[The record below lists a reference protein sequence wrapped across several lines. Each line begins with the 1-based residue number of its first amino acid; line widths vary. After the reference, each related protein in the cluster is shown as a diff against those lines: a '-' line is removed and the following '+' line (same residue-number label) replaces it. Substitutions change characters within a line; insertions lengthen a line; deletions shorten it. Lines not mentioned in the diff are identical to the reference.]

1 MLIIHMYIYL
11 YIHNIKLIKM
21 QNLSQLVSAVGC
33 PQEKHV
39 CFQWRNKVTNLMP
52 GVRHCD
58 VVFDVSSA
66 YDFQRNRCIRNAEML
81 GIWEIQFGIESMWL
95 YILVPYT
102 KLAWVDSNPRRLPYN
117 VPALTDWAIWLTMRC
132 GYWSTGSS
140 DLKAQVIVRLIV
152 VAEFNW
158 QLLLTNF
165 GQLTAS
171 VVTLI
176 SWIYFIGS

>member
-58 VVFDVSSA
+58 VVFLMSLLHMTFRETDA
-66 YDFQRNRCIRNAEML
+66 LEM
-81 GIWEIQFGIESMWL
+81 Q
-95 YILVPYT
+95 
-102 KLAWVDSNPRRLPYN
+102 K
-117 VPALTDWAIWLTMRC
+117 C
-132 GYWSTGSS
+132 
-140 DLKAQVIVRLIV
+140 
-152 VAEFNW
+152 
-158 QLLLTNF
+158 
-165 GQLTAS
+165 
-171 VVTLI
+171 
-176 SWIYFIGS
+176 